1 MRIATSTYFDN
12 TLSAI
17 ENQRADLNTLN
28 NELSTGKQVNQ
39 PSDDPVAFTNAQRL
53 GSQDTALTQYNS
65 DNAQLGADLG
75 LGSQTLNEILSV
87 VNNVVSIAEQAA
99 NGTTN
104 TQNRAALV
112 EQVTSL
118 QSQLVSL
125 ANTQNGNGVY
135 LFAGSRGNVSPFAP
149 QPDGS
154 VAYRGDAAAQTTHTG
169 QNQTASSLLNGSGL
183 ANSLGGNGYASISA
197 SSTNAGSATATLDGV
212 TAAATATAFR
222 ESGAPYTIS
231 FNTAGSQLGYT
242 VTRGGTTVGTGTYTP
257 GMNLSLSGTSLSFS
271 GTPQPGDTFTLSPSK
286 PSGLFDSVQ
295 QLVTALNQ
303 PVGTASSNALN
314 AQRLGGILSNLDQA
328 KTGILSMQS
337 SVGVAMRA
345 INNSSNANTSQQ
357 DSAKATIST
366 DVDADIPSVLT
377 GINEQTASLNAAMAA
392 FGKLSQL
399 SLFSY
404 IQA

>member
-53 GSQDTALTQYNS
+53 GSQVTALTQYNS

-135 LFAGSRGNVSPFAP
+135 LFAGSRGNVSPFAT

-154 VAYRGDAAAQTTHTG
+154 VAYRGDAAAQATHTG
-169 QNQTASSLLNGSGL
+169 QNQTAASLLNGSGL

-197 SSTNAGSATATLDGV
+197 SGTNAGSATATLDGV
-212 TAAATATAFR
+212 TAAAAATAFR

-231 FNTAGSQLGYT
+231 FNTAGGQLGYT
-242 VTRGGTTVGTGTYTP
+242 VTLGGTTVGTGTYTP

-295 QLVTALNQ
+295 QLVAALNQ

-314 AQRLGGILSNLDQA
+314 AQRLSGILSNLDQA

-345 INNSSNANTSQQ
+345 INNSSNSNTSQQ
-357 DSAKATIST
+357 DSAKAAIST